1 MLSPL
6 HSGPSRWNCGHRRS
20 AAEEALSILCR
31 GLVTGSAPGHAH
43 AALNRAQRSLAALN
57 GFGQG
62 GATTMLC
69 SAHRSQRAMTPLVV
83 RAGAADRCCGTGP
96 RRSCTLPAGAAAQFS
111 VKKVLTIP
119 LNRRITAKLTV
130 ELGCVPFGCTACR
143 KAVRSP
149 WMHSP
154 K

>member
-1 MLSPL
+1 
-6 HSGPSRWNCGHRRS
+6 
-20 AAEEALSILCR
+20 
-31 GLVTGSAPGHAH
+31 
-43 AALNRAQRSLAALN
+43 
-57 GFGQG
+57 
-62 GATTMLC
+62 
-69 SAHRSQRAMTPLVV
+69 
-83 RAGAADRCCGTGP
+83 
-96 RRSCTLPAGAAAQFS
+96 LPVGAAAQFG

-130 ELGCVPFGCTACR
+130 ELSGVPFGCTACR